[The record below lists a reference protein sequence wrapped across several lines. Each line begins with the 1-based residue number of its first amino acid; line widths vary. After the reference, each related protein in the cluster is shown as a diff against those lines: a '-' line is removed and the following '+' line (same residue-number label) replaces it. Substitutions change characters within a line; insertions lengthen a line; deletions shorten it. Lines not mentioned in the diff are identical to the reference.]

1 MTAAWIVVGVLAA
14 STMALKAAGPVLLGG
29 RRVPERIAGI
39 LDLLAPVVLAALV
52 AVQTFAGEG
61 ELVLDARA
69 VGLAVATMAV
79 FLRAPVIVVVVAAA
93 AATALVRM
101 VSG

>member
-1 MTAAWIVVGVLAA
+1 MTAAWVVVGVLAA

-69 VGLAVATMAV
+69 VGLAVAAMAV
-79 FLRAPVIVVVVAAA
+79 LLRAPVIVVVVAAA

-101 VSG
+101 VLG

>member
-69 VGLAVATMAV
+69 VGLAVAAMAV